1 MAGRALLD
9 TPLWIT
15 VAAIAALGGW
25 SALLAQRGI
34 AVFHDGVRP
43 VVPELLQGRLTRGAL
58 AATALGLST
67 GFVVGFGIPLAI
79 AGGIVM
85 VYLVLLPADV
95 IGLRSERGWIAVVGG
110 ALWGGG
116 MALAMRAVLAVADVA
131 PVDFVAPLGALFA
144 PVQAAL
150 VAVPPLAV
158 GFQHGVPAGAV
169 ALGLSALVVLVVGQ
183 AGSIG
188 PLSPVSA
195 GLIVGLIVLVGL
207 ALVRER
213 RHPVDRQG
221 YGDALAARQ
230 LENLAR
236 LRRNI
241 PWLAVQGALI
251 ALACNL
257 RIFAGSEADF
267 AFLAQ
272 GRTTDAAVADLV
284 RAFAFLPL
292 VATST
297 LSTGVAQSV
306 GGLLVYPVGFLA
318 PSPLVALFAG
328 GAIVSGEIA
337 LMGRTDQLL
346 VGHPALREAAEHV
359 RGALARVLEVAF
371 LAGSVLAAE
380 RLIPG
385 GLGILLVV
393 ALYGL
398 NEVAGLRVY
407 RLAAGPL
414 AAVAVGLIAN
424 VLALLGVSPRLPL

>member
-1 MAGRALLD
+1 VVGRALLD

-43 VVPELLQGRLTRGAL
+43 VVPEVLGGRLTRGAV
-58 AATALGLST
+58 AATAFGLST
-67 GFVVGFGIPLAI
+67 GFIVGFGVPLAI

-95 IGLRSERGWIAVVGG
+95 IGLRAERGWQAVIGG
-110 ALWGGG
+110 ALWGAGI
-116 MALAMRAVLAVADVA
+116 ALAMRAVLALADVA

-144 PVQAAL
+144 PVQYAL

-158 GFQHGVPAGAV
+158 GFQHGVRAGAMAV
-169 ALGLSALVVLVVGQ
+169 LISALVVLVVGLN
-183 AGSIG
+183 GSVG
-188 PLSPVSA
+188 PFSPVSA
-195 GLIVGLIVLVGL
+195 GLAVGLILLVSL
-207 ALVRER
+207 ALLRER
-213 RHPVDRQG
+213 GRAADRQG
-221 YGDALAARQ
+221 YGDAVAARQ
-230 LENLAR
+230 LENLGR

-251 ALACNL
+251 AVACNVG
-257 RIFAGSEADF
+257 IFAGSEADF

-272 GRTTDAAVADLV
+272 GRMTDAAVADVV
-284 RAFAFLPL
+284 RAFAFLPM

-318 PSPLVALFAG
+318 PSPLVAVFAG
-328 GAIVSGEIA
+328 GAVVSIELA
-337 LMGRTDQLL
+337 LMGRTDDFL
-346 VGHPALREAAEHV
+346 VRHPALREAAEHV

-371 LAGSVLAAE
+371 LAGSVIAAD

-385 GLGILLVV
+385 GVGILLVV
-393 ALYGL
+393 ALYVL